1 MPAFCFANQARAVLM
16 QVRNPQHA
24 QAMRAYMKDHFPFLG
39 IAAPL
44 RRAICRP
51 LLQELG
57 RPDAATCLALANELW
72 AQDER
77 EFHYL
82 ALDLLARH
90 VRRLSHAEIPAL
102 LHLVQQKS
110 WWDSVDG
117 LAGIIGD
124 ILLREK
130 KQGLPDVHALM
141 DEALA
146 SDDFWLRRIALLH
159 QLGWRDALDWPRLS
173 GYCLQLAAEKEFFIR
188 KAIGWALRDYAR
200 HAPATVSAFLQQHQ
214 DKLSSLSCREAA
226 KHLQN
231 C

>member
-1 MPAFCFANQARAVLM
+1 MHKQTYSFATQAHNLLSPA
-16 QVRNPQHA
+16 RNPQHA

-57 RPDAATCLALANELW
+57 RPDAATCLAIASELW

-82 ALDLLARH
+82 ALDLLARN
-90 VRRLSHAEIPAL
+90 VRRLSHADIPAL
-102 LHLVQQKS
+102 LQLARQKS

-117 LAGIIGD
+117 LVGVIGD
-124 ILLREK
+124 ILLSEK
-130 KQGLPDVHALM
+130 KQGQPDVHALM
-141 DEALA
+141 DDALT

-159 QLGWRDALDWPRLS
+159 QLGWREQLDWPRLS
-173 GYCLQLAAEKEFFIR
+173 AYCLQLAAEEEFFIR

-200 HAPATVSAFLQQHQ
+200 HTPQQVATFLQQHRAQ
-214 DKLSSLSCREAA
+214 LSPLSYREAA
-226 KHLQN
+226 KHL
-231 C
+231 